1 MVPAQRRH
9 EPARRTAMGSTPT
22 LSEMIMWQE
31 RDLDLAAFERARRS
45 GVVEHGL
52 PRGDGL
58 RARLASALLAL
69 AVRLDRTAM
78 QRTAARLAAR
88 GA

>member
-1 MVPAQRRH
+1 MGI
-9 EPARRTAMGSTPT
+9 GSTPT
-22 LSEMIMWQE
+22 VSEMVMWLE

-52 PRGDGL
+52 PRGEGL

-69 AVRLDRTAM
+69 ASRLDRAATQQM
-78 QRTAARLAAR
+78 AARLSVR

>member
-1 MVPAQRRH
+1 MGI
-9 EPARRTAMGSTPT
+9 GSTPT
-22 LSEMIMWQE
+22 VSEMVMWLE

-52 PRGDGL
+52 PRGEGL
-58 RARLASALLAL
+58 RARLAAALLAL
-69 AVRLDRTAM
+69 ASRLDRTAT
-78 QRTAARLAAR
+78 QQTAARLAAR